1 MSEQENTRVVQQ
13 AYQNFGQGNIPGV
26 LALVAEGA
34 QWRLPDMENVPLGG
48 ERRGRDGVAGFFALL
63 AENQEAQQFEPQ
75 HFIAQ
80 GERVVALGR
89 YTWRVKKTGRT
100 FSSEWAHVFT
110 IREGKI
116 VGFQEYLDTAVAV
129 AAYR

>member
-1 MSEQENTRVVQQ
+1 MSEQDNTRVVQQ
-13 AYQNFGQGNIPGV
+13 AYQSFGEGNIPGI
-26 LALVAEGA
+26 LALLAEDV
-34 QWRLPDMENVPLGG
+34 QWRLPDMENVPMGG
-48 ERRGRDGVAGFFALL
+48 ERRGREGVGRFFALL

-80 GERVVALGR
+80 GEKVVALGR

-110 IREGKI
+110 VREGR
-116 VGFQEYLDTAVAV
+116 VVAFHEYLDTALAV